1 MLQFLWRELRSS
13 CSLGGYIFHKADTF
27 HFRGCYP
34 IARGVL
40 SGAGFPRKWNITT
53 LGNGLQRKKH
63 AEVGTHRKGQGTGS
77 ARHDKRSVQTSQPP
91 TPLLLPHTG
100 EKRVNEYG
108 YTTVKDI
115 APKFDSFRK
124 GWGSDKESAGRKTG
138 VQYREES
145 WNGFCHLMWHKIRK
159 FMLRFLLT
167 HRF

>member
-1 MLQFLWRELRSS
+1 M
-13 CSLGGYIFHKADTF
+13 
-27 HFRGCYP
+27 
-34 IARGVL
+34 L

-53 LGNGLQRKKH
+53 LGNGFQQKKH

-77 ARHDKRSVQTSQPP
+77 ARHDKRSVQTSLPP

-108 YTTVKDI
+108 YARVKDI